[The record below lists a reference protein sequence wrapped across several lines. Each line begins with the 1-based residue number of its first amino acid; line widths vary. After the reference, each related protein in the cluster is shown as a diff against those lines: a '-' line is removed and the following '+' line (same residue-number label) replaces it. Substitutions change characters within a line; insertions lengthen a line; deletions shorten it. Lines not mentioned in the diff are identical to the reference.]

1 MKKTQNTYTKNKTKN
16 KMERFLIKSF
26 HRFYTMIGS
35 LNFDPFQYIKSE
47 NEKLQIRYANIRV

>member
-1 MKKTQNTYTKNKTKN
+1 
-16 KMERFLIKSF
+16 MERFLLKSF

-35 LNFDPFQYIKSE
+35 LNFDPFQYIKTD

>member
-1 MKKTQNTYTKNKTKN
+1 MKKNQNTSTKNKNKN
-16 KMERFLIKSF
+16 KMERFLLKSF

-35 LNFDPFQYIKSE
+35 LNFDPFQYIKTE